1 MSRIVDRKAAG
12 AALLALASLA
22 VAAPASAQRP
32 AGEGYAVRLEYEFTV
47 GGARVFRA
55 GGDLRFEGGRY
66 LVDTDF
72 NKEGLAAA
80 FSSTFNGRN
89 RAWGTF
95 GPAGVSPA
103 SGWSWIQFKNKVRTW
118 MVGYTGAGSF
128 SEKHDPQLAVKAHKA
143 VTPEQKNG
151 AFDPLTATMTAVFT
165 GASACDRTYPI
176 FDSKRRF
183 DVTLSRLRTETLK
196 PAEVS
201 VARGEAVVCA
211 ARMTRIAGYDEEDLR
226 KNAYEKD
233 PPKLWLAAVDGLDR
247 PIPVKMEMATSFGVV
262 HGRLKSV
269 TRRALSPEDRVALG
283 APR

>member
-1 MSRIVDRKAAG
+1 MVDRRSGAVAL
-12 AALLALASLA
+12 AALAVFASFA
-22 VAAPASAQRP
+22 AAPATAQRP
-32 AGEGYAVRLEYEFTV
+32 PGEAYAVRLEYEFTV

-55 GGDLRFEGGRY
+55 GGDLRIDGARY

-95 GPAGVSPA
+95 VPGGVSPA
-103 SGWSWIQFKNKVRTW
+103 SGWSWIQFKSKVRTW
-118 MVGYTGAGSF
+118 LVGYTGAGSF
-128 SEKHDPQLAVKAHKA
+128 SETHEPQLAVKTHKA

-151 AFDPLTATMTAVFT
+151 AFDPLTATLTAVFT

-183 DVTLSRLRTETLK
+183 DVTLSRLRTETVK
-196 PAEVS
+196 PTEIPA
-201 VARGEAVVCA
+201 ARGEAVVCA
-211 ARMTRIAGYDEEDLR
+211 ARMTRIAGYDDDDLR

-233 PPKLWLAAVDGLDR
+233 PPKLWLATVDGLDR